1 VVVEA
6 EACREADP
14 MKVTVASDGCSGDK
28 GSGMLF
34 SWRSYA
40 DFFFFFIL
48 GSSMFL
54 VLASSCR

>member
-1 VVVEA
+1 VAA
-6 EACREADP
+6 EAKVCGEAGP
-14 MKVTVASDGCSGDK
+14 LKPTVASDGCSGDK

-54 VLASSCR
+54 VLASSYR